1 MTHIPSAFDTYLF
14 DLDGTL
20 VDSIP
25 DLTTS
30 INLLRHE
37 LGLGSLGEESVRSY
51 VGDGV
56 GLLVQRALPQE
67 LFSPARRERFIEIY
81 TEHLT
86 DRTFVY
92 PGIVDFLEM
101 HPKVPKAVITNK
113 LHHLAEQLLDRLE
126 LTPYFDYIIGAEI
139 GQRKKPS
146 PDMLNLALQKLDAEP
161 GRAIMFG
168 DHHVDLR
175 AARAAGIGDCFCAWG
190 LGHDDGLACEYRAE
204 TTADLVTLFPPV
216 ER

>member
-1 MTHIPSAFDTYLF
+1 MTRLPSVPDTFLF

-37 LGLGSLGEESVRSY
+37 LGLEPIDERTVRSY

-56 GLLVQRALPQE
+56 GLLVRRALPSE

-81 TEHLT
+81 TDHLT

-92 PGIVDFLEM
+92 PGIVDFLEL
-101 HPKVPKAVITNK
+101 HRETPKAVITNK
-113 LHHLAEQLLDRLE
+113 LHHLAAELLDRLE
-126 LTPYFDYIIGAEI
+126 LTAYFDCVVGAEN
-139 GQRKKPS
+139 GLQKKPH
-146 PDMLNLALQKLDAEP
+146 PEMLNLALQKLDAEP
-161 GRAIMFG
+161 GRAVMLG

-175 AARAAGIGDCFCAWG
+175 AARAAGVGNCFCAWG
-190 LGHDDGLACEYRAE
+190 LGHDDGLDSDYRAE
-204 TTADLVTLFPPV
+204 TTADLVTLFPLAK
-216 ER
+216 R